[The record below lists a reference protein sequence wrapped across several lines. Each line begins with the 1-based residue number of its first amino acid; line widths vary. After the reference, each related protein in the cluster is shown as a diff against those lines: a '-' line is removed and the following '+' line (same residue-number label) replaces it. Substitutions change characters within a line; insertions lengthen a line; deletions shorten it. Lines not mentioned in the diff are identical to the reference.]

1 MVHPGIEKRV
11 KPFPSAFVTVAF
23 TRVLTRDAE
32 PKLVHGLLPRE
43 MEDKWYV
50 RLADGYLDFFRSW
63 TGHHIYRIPVTVAD
77 AALTLGDL
85 LVNNDTEQWNP
96 SAIPD
101 HTKIVNSLI
110 DRTLAMD
117 TAQDAQHGFYAKPR
131 LRPWSIVWFADC
143 LLYTSPS
150 PRDKRQS
157 RMPSSA

>member
-96 SAIPD
+96 SAIRITP
-101 HTKIVNSLI
+101 KLLIRSLI
-110 DRTLAMD
+110 EHWRWTPRRTHNMVF
-117 TAQDAQHGFYAKPR
+117 TQIRGFGNACSFGK
-131 LRPWSIVWFADC
+131 LMAVATLIGFDE
-143 LLYTSPS
+143 
-150 PRDKRQS
+150 K
-157 RMPSSA
+157 